1 MELHPGETV
10 IYDGHP
16 SWRSIIS
23 LYFQGA
29 LAGLVLGAIAW
40 FAISHPLG
48 VVVLAA
54 CVGVAFL
61 VGVVRRLFVRFTI
74 TDQRLRI
81 QRGIISRSV
90 QQTRIDRVQNVNTQ
104 QTAIQRLLQ
113 VGTVDFDTAGGD
125 SDANFVFNGVDDP
138 AEVIAAVDKAQ
149 RAQAQAKTEG
159 TTTSPPGGL

>member
-1 MELHPGETV
+1 MDLHPGETV

-29 LAGLVLGAIAW
+29 LAGLVFGAIAW
-40 FAISHPLG
+40 FAISHG
-48 VVVLAA
+48 VGIVVFAA
-54 CVGVAFL
+54 CVGIAFL
-61 VGVVRRLFVRFTI
+61 VGMIRRIFVRFTI

-81 QRGIISRSV
+81 QRGIISRAV

-125 SDANFVFNGVDDP
+125 GDANFLFNGVDDP
-138 AEVIAAVDKAQ
+138 AEVVAAVDKAQ
-149 RAQAQAKTEG
+149 RAQAEAQREG
-159 TTTSPPGGL
+159 TATAPPGGL